1 MVSSLVPA
9 SGLLPWVPGMASLNG
24 LGSRTYKS
32 NKPAPSEVI
41 FGQCF
46 FTVIGSNVGHGVD
59 TAWLLFTPLGEHC
72 CSVQISSWPPTG
84 YSRLILTFLAMETL
98 RNWTGQAHSLHPL
111 ATRPSSTLCLGHFLK
126 ILIHRRIPSHFDNFL
141 SFCPLVFH
149 CVLTRTRVQNK

>member
-1 MVSSLVPA
+1 
-9 SGLLPWVPGMASLNG
+9 MASLNG

-72 CSVQISSWPPTG
+72 CSVQISS
-84 YSRLILTFLAMETL
+84 
-98 RNWTGQAHSLHPL
+98 
-111 ATRPSSTLCLGHFLK
+111 
-126 ILIHRRIPSHFDNFL
+126 
-141 SFCPLVFH
+141 
-149 CVLTRTRVQNK
+149 